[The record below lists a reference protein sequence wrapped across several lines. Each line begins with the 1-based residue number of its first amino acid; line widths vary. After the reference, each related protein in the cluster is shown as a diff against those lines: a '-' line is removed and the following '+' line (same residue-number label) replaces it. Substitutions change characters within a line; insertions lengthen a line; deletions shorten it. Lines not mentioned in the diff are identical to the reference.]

1 MSPVVY
7 TRRSRF
13 LDEELDETKDIITS
27 TGSGHCV
34 DPNTIIP
41 PTTVS
46 GILMHG
52 DNKTDYE
59 KYREVS
65 LTEHIGSS
73 TTTGGGAAGVGVSG
87 SCSVN
92 QTLLPN
98 MRKDLL
104 SGSSMSISTTTNN
117 DQNSPALLVDE
128 NAVVTNSSLGGGK
141 HQLHRLDKLES
152 ETTISSRNANKSCTQ
167 SSSISSEPDI
177 QESALLRRQQLTRV
191 AEWVQNNHLDNII
204 GPISSQSASSS
215 MDAGS
220 IDSGY
225 KTKLNNNN
233 CSNTTTN
240 THTNNDII
248 VANYEDVTTA
258 LASMHYNHQH
268 QVIVSSLSDDNKLG
282 SSVDV
287 AGDSGNNCL
296 DGNNFA
302 QNINN
307 NFIQAVVDKR
317 FVDTISNGN
326 HSYDDEQD
334 NENCSSGRSGDR
346 NSSGGGAGVADVAQI
361 DFAQMEY
368 NVKQFLLKQN
378 EWSIHSSNKRDVD
391 SCTLI
396 APNTTPISAAST
408 AATTKGT
415 TKMLTKNPHRTET
428 NL

>member
-1 MSPVVY
+1 MDNIESELSPVIY

-27 TGSGHCV
+27 TGGHCI
-34 DPNTIIP
+34 DSIGIIP
-41 PTTVS
+41 PKS
-46 GILMHG
+46 SPSLYG

-59 KYREVS
+59 KYREVN
-65 LTEHIGSS
+65 LTEQI
-73 TTTGGGAAGVGVSG
+73 GGGGGSVILPLSAVAAASAA
-87 SCSVN
+87 SDK
-92 QTLLPN
+92 
-98 MRKDLL
+98 RKDLL
-104 SGSSMSISTTTNN
+104 SGSSMSISTTNN
-117 DQNSPALLVDE
+117 DHNSPAIILDATGNTSSILLG
-128 NAVVTNSSLGGGK
+128 AGGGGGK
-141 HQLHRLDKLES
+141 LQLNRLDKLES

-204 GPISSQSASSS
+204 GGPISSQSASSS

-225 KTKLNNNN
+225 KTKVNNNN
-233 CSNTTTN
+233 CSNDLMLLVTPQ
-240 THTNNDII
+240 THQQNDII
-248 VANYEDVTTA
+248 VANYDNATT
-258 LASMHYNHQH
+258 LSNKH
-268 QVIVSSLSDDNKLG
+268 QVIISSLSDDNKLVG
-282 SSVDV
+282 NSVV
-287 AGDSGNNCL
+287 GDGVTFEG
-296 DGNNFA
+296 GNNFA
-302 QNINN
+302 QNINNN

-326 HSYDDEQD
+326 NIYNEGQ
-334 NENCSSGRSGDR
+334 NENFGSSGVAV
-346 NSSGGGAGVADVAQI
+346 GGGSEAQI

-378 EWSIHSSNKRDVD
+378 EWSINSSNNKRDVD

-396 APNTTPISAAST
+396 APNTTPISAT
-408 AATTKGT
+408 TATTAVT
-415 TKMLTKNPHRTET
+415 TTIPKKNPHRTET